1 MRVLV
6 LTISDRAAAGEYED
20 LSGPA
25 VEAALREA
33 LPDARIDRAIVTDDM
48 EAVEGALAG
57 ATAYDVVLTTG
68 GTGLGP
74 RDHAP
79 EATRRFCDRP
89 VPGIAELLR
98 RESFAET
105 PNAVLSRGTA
115 GLKGRTLVVNLPGS
129 VRGAAF
135 CAGVLVPLL
144 PHAVKM
150 IGGEGH

>member
-20 LSGPA
+20 RSGPS
-25 VEAALREA
+25 VEKVLR
-33 LPDARIDRAIVTDDM
+33 
-48 EAVEGALAG
+48 GALAG
-57 ATAYDVVLTTG
+57 VEVDRTIVADDIERIESALAGALEYDIILTTG

-74 RDHAP
+74 RDNAP
-79 EATRRFCDRP
+79 EATERFCERP
-89 VPGIAELLR
+89 VPGLAELLR
-98 RESFAET
+98 RESLAET

-129 VRGAAF
+129 VRGATF
-135 CAGVLVPLL
+135 CASVLAPLL

-150 IGGEGH
+150 IAGEGH